1 MKRSYPNPNVQPSV
15 STVSASPLRS
25 NVQSEM
31 NTNVTK
37 QNQALINISCPVCSV
52 IFRESADLYD
62 HLRNEHQEVC
72 AKIKQ
77 PKGRTG
83 KTIKPQLNFLL
94 PLKTTAS
101 VQVAAVQAIVC
112 NKAARSV
119 ASNDSACNPGNKR
132 KR

>member
-1 MKRSYPNPNVQPSV
+1 MKRSYPNPNLQPSV
-15 STVSASPLRS
+15 PTVSASPLRS
-25 NVQSEM
+25 NVQLEM
-31 NTNVTK
+31 NASVTK
-37 QNQALINISCPVCSV
+37 QYQALIFSCPVCPV
-52 IFRESADLYD
+52 FFRESADLYE

-83 KTIKPQLNFLL
+83 KTIKSQLNFSP

-101 VQVAAVQAIVC
+101 VQVAAVQATVC
-112 NKAARSV
+112 NTAARSV
-119 ASNDSACNPGNKR
+119 TSNDSACNTSNKR